1 MARRRSVSTVLD
13 TATQAKTA
21 DDLHQSEVSDS
32 RTTGINLPTD
42 VHALLRAIA
51 FKRAKE
57 QGGRASVS
65 AVLVELV
72 RQNEKQLRREAGRY
86 LDLIDLL

>member
-13 TATQAKTA
+13 TAAQAKTTGE
-21 DDLHQSEVSDS
+21 LHTEAPDS
-32 RTTGINLPTD
+32 RTTGINVPAD
-42 VHALLRAIA
+42 VHALLRAVA

>member
-1 MARRRSVSTVLD
+1 MSRRRSVSTVLD
-13 TATQAKTA
+13 TATQAKA
-21 DDLHQSEVSDS
+21 SGELQRSDVSDS
-32 RTTGINLPTD
+32 RTTGINLPAD
-42 VHALLRAIA
+42 VHSLLRAVA

-72 RQNEKQLRREAGRY
+72 RQNEKQLQREAGRY

>member
-1 MARRRSVSTVLD
+1 MARRRPVGTVLD
-13 TATQAKTA
+13 TAAQAKTGEELRPVDVA
-21 DDLHQSEVSDS
+21 ET
-32 RTTGINLPTD
+32 RTTGINVPAD
-42 VHALLRAIA
+42 VHALLRAVA

-57 QGGRASVS
+57 HGGRASVS

-86 LDLIDLL
+86 LDLIDLF

>member
-1 MARRRSVSTVLD
+1 MSRRRSVSTVLD
-13 TATQAKTA
+13 TAAQAKA
-21 DDLHQSEVSDS
+21 AGELQSDVPDS
-32 RTTGINLPTD
+32 RTTGINLPAD
-42 VHALLRAIA
+42 VHALLRAVA
-51 FKRAKE
+51 LKRAKE

>member
-13 TATQAKTA
+13 TAAQAKA
-21 DDLHQSEVSDS
+21 AGELHPDTPDS
-32 RTTGINLPTD
+32 RTTGINLPAD
-42 VHALLRAIA
+42 VHALLRAVA

>member
-1 MARRRSVSTVLD
+1 MSRRRSVSTVLD
-13 TATQAKTA
+13 TAAQAKTSG
-21 DDLHQSEVSDS
+21 DLHQETPDS
-32 RTTGINLPTD
+32 RTTGINLPAD
-42 VHALLRAIA
+42 VHALLRAVA